1 MPKSDKKMVLIF
13 VSDWVSQALQ
23 ALPKYSAI
31 FQEKFLEYFV
41 HFLLVIKAFAGCD
54 TIFYLIG
61 AEL

>member
-1 MPKSDKKMVLIF
+1 VPKSDKKMVLIF

-41 HFLLVIKAFAGCD
+41 HFFTCD
-54 TIFYLIG
+54 KSICG
-61 AEL
+61 M